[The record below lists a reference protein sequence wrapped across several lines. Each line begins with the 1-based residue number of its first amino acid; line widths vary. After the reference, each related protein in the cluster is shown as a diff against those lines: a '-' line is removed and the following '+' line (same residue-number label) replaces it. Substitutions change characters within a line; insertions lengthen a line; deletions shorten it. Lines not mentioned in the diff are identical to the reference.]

1 MLYRSILLTV
11 AVLVACV
18 GCQSSLRA
26 TSQGRSASGAA
37 TQAAPLK
44 SGQAAPMFTLDTL
57 DHKKK
62 IDLASFTGDR
72 PVLLMFGSYT

>member
-1 MLYRSILLTV
+1 MLYRSLLLTV
-11 AVLVACV
+11 AALAVCV
-18 GCQSSLRA
+18 GCQSSLRT
-26 TSQGRSASGAA
+26 TSQEGASA
-37 TQAAPLK
+37 QAAPLK
-44 SGQAAPMFTLDTL
+44 TGQAAPMFTLETL